1 VTTSVSFKE
10 AVLSLEV
17 TPQITPDDRIIM
29 TLKVTQ
35 DSVGQVVQRRSEY
48 RHEPGQDTGAG
59 RQRADRSYWRHL
71 QRSGD
76 KKQTEKTPFLGD
88 LPYVGRL
95 FRKTLDK
102 TDKQELL
109 IFITPRIIQD
119 SLTTR

>member
-1 VTTSVSFKE
+1 
-10 AVLSLEV
+10 
-17 TPQITPDDRIIM
+17 M
-29 TLKVTQ
+29 TE
-35 DSVGQVVQRRSEY
+35 S
-48 RHEPGQDTGAG
+48 
-59 RQRADRSYWRHL
+59 
-71 QRSGD
+71 
-76 KKQTEKTPFLGD
+76 TEKTPFLGD